1 MTGRYG
7 ERERGG
13 WHAGKGPQV
22 GPEPWVTALLHEA
35 HAPPGEP
42 HVLCLTLSIRIDSN
56 EMRFHRIPQQKS
68 PISWKNTANT
78 ACVFTRLCT
87 EPKILIAVAL
97 FWPWNAIIKVIW
109 LLSSFRTHHNFP
121 DRSPPSKTKQLFS
134 LLTCAGAVKHGAEIE
149 KAELL
154 MSGRGL

>member
-7 ERERGG
+7 ERKRGHDMQERGHRSDLNPG
-13 WHAGKGPQV
+13 SPPFYNEV
-22 GPEPWVTALLHEA
+22 
-35 HAPPGEP
+35 HAPPGES

-87 EPKILIAVAL
+87 EPKILVAVAL
-97 FWPWNAIIKVIW
+97 F
-109 LLSSFRTHHNFP
+109 
-121 DRSPPSKTKQLFS
+121 
-134 LLTCAGAVKHGAEIE
+134 
-149 KAELL
+149 
-154 MSGRGL
+154 